1 MYSLVRFL
9 EKKGVEIQRRIDEVD
24 KAARA
29 ANAAANDAIDTAR
42 NAQETAKA
50 ATKKAD
56 DTASKL
62 EDLEN
67 KMNDAN
73 AIEAQREAQ
82 LETQREQQR
91 EQQRELLDS
100 NLSVTANNA
109 ISELDRLETEDQ
121 RLMNANKNY
130 EEEKKAKMLHHA
142 NEMNKLEEY
151 HKREIAIIEANK
163 DVIKRIGEQK
173 TTIYNLIKLLTPYY
187 SKPKFTALVDDLME
201 LNEIYEQVESTY
213 TYVKP
218 SVDVENKITTVNST
232 TVVNITDDQL
242 KAISDKTEM

>member
-73 AIEAQREAQ
+73 AIEAQLETQRETQREA
-82 LETQREQQR
+82 QREQQR

-163 DVIKRIGEQK
+163 DVIKRSLDMIDARWKQFVK
-173 TTIYNLIKLLTPYY
+173 HP
-187 SKPKFTALVDDLME
+187 LVDKNVPRSVTQSLR
-201 LNEIYEQVESTY
+201 VETWLS
-213 TYVKP
+213 
-218 SVDVENKITTVNST
+218 NH
-232 TVVNITDDQL
+232 
-242 KAISDKTEM
+242 

>member
-1 MYSLVRFL
+1 MISKSNFYPFIFSIIIYVLYSLVRFL

-56 DTASKL
+56 DIASKF

-142 NEMNKLEEY
+142 NEMNELEEY

-163 DVIKRIGEQK
+163 DVIKRSLDMIDARWKQFVK
-173 TTIYNLIKLLTPYY
+173 HP
-187 SKPKFTALVDDLME
+187 LVDKNVPRSVTQSLR
-201 LNEIYEQVESTY
+201 VETWLS
-213 TYVKP
+213 KR
-218 SVDVENKITTVNST
+218 
-232 TVVNITDDQL
+232 
-242 KAISDKTEM
+242 